1 MHGFDRIDYKGMIK
15 ITGREHEKGV
25 CFEIEDNGLGADTD
39 FLNHYINDE
48 NVVVSKKGKY
58 GVRNV
63 QKRIKLYFGD
73 EYGVRFESNEYGGV
87 TARVIIA
94 KEAEKKMNGGE
105 EKKIYD

>member
-1 MHGFDRIDYKGMIK
+1 M
-15 ITGREHEKGV
+15 
-25 CFEIEDNGLGADTD
+25 
-39 FLNHYINDE
+39 
-48 NVVVSKKGKY
+48 VVSKKGKY

-94 KEAEKKMNGGE
+94 KESEKKMNGGE